1 MDVPQGEN
9 GAALTMR
16 KFECHLA
23 ALLKAR
29 VDDGAKLAA
38 TCSESKCG

>member
-29 VDDGAKLAA
+29 VDDAQN
-38 TCSESKCG
+38 